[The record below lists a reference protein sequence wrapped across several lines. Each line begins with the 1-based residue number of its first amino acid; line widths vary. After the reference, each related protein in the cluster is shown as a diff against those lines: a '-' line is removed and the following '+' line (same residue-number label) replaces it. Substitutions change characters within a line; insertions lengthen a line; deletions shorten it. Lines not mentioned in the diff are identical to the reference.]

1 MPATYESLAST
12 VVSGTSTQ
20 TISFTSISNAYTDLV
35 IVLNC
40 LGING
45 TGAVRVQFNSDT
57 GANYST
63 TVLYA
68 DASPSVQSTATF
80 SQSYMQLN
88 AGYNVSATIPSLFK
102 IDIFNYAGSTN
113 KSIFSQA
120 SIYNPGSGAATA
132 VSGLWRNTSAISSV
146 QLVTSGN
153 YFVAD
158 TTATLYGIKKA

>member
-1 MPATYESLAST
+1 MPATYDSLAST

-35 IVLNC
+35 VILNC

-57 GANYST
+57 GANYSR

-68 DASPSVQSTATF
+68 DGTPSVQSTA
-80 SQSYMQLN
+80 SYNQNYIQLN
-88 AGYNVSATIPSLFK
+88 EGYNVSATIPSMFK

-120 SIYNPGSGAATA
+120 SLYNPGSGAATT
-132 VSGLWRNTSAISSV
+132 VSGLWRSTAAISSI

-158 TTATLYGIKKA
+158 TTATVYGILRA